1 MLCVQYQ
8 NTCSIVVANDQVS
21 RSSVC
26 MRLQKIAWI
35 SAKRVIIIV
44 WSINMNRRTCNS
56 TRPLNTIGGE
66 PKMRDTAW
74 RSVFLA
80 IVTCVFIFAAGGGNC
95 IKAQAAA
102 AGGLGRAYESAGK
115 SAATQK
121 LRAGMGSTLQKA
133 VERSRSA
140 AAGARSRTGSSNTL
154 KTSPA
159 PRKTTTRNVDPA
171 PEKAYDDTFFKPDVR
186 INVFNDLANS
196 LGGNVEEKAALRA
209 LFSATKSAFEAE
221 VANKGRTNNLAA
233 AFTFF
238 VAATTT
244 VYHNDPEPSDEAID
258 QLWDGLNAVLDESG
272 ELENMSDGEKQ
283 EIYETL
289 IALSGLVLAG
299 HMEGKNSGDQQTTNA
314 YRVIAGALIE
324 TVLKTSP
331 DKVRFDRSGLVIK
344 P

>member
-1 MLCVQYQ
+1 MSV
-8 NTCSIVVANDQVS
+8 IAG
-21 RSSVC
+21 RSF
-26 MRLQKIAWI
+26 
-35 SAKRVIIIV
+35 
-44 WSINMNRRTCNS
+44 
-56 TRPLNTIGGE
+56 
-66 PKMRDTAW
+66 
-74 RSVFLA
+74 VFA
-80 IVTCVFIFAAGGGNC
+80 IVTGLIMLAAGSGNC
-95 IKAQAAA
+95 IRAQAAA
-102 AGGLGRAYESAGK
+102 AGGLGKAYESAGK

-133 VERSRSA
+133 VERSRTA
-140 AAGARSRTGSSNTL
+140 AAGAKARTGNTGAL

-159 PRKTTTRNVDPA
+159 PRRSTTRNVEPTQVRT
-171 PEKAYDDTFFKPDVR
+171 YDDTYFKPDVR
-186 INVFNDLANS
+186 INVFNDLADS
-196 LGGNVEEKAALRA
+196 LGGNAEEKAALRA

-221 VANKGRTNNLAA
+221 VANKGRSNNLAA

-272 ELENMSDGEKQ
+272 ELSNMSDGEKQ

-299 HMEGKNSGDQQTTNA
+299 HLEGKNSGDQQTTNA
-314 YRVIAGALIE
+314 YRAIAGALIE

-331 DKVRFDRSGLVIK
+331 DKVRFDRTGLVIK